1 VRYSAAD
8 LAPPADSYQ
17 VFMEVPLDLPLLVQT
32 DEDGHFSGTM
42 DAHGS
47 GLYRVTLEVSGGP
60 GTVYPAPLALRLQV
74 DGQPP
79 AIIGSEPAFIPANS
93 TTLTLQFDLQEV
105 GAGMPA
111 GEIPVS
117 CVIRRGL
124 ETVGEQV
131 QGAATLQISGE
142 VSRHL
147 VNLSFPPLLAGD
159 YLDCWLEVGDLAGN
173 QLSGAGS
180 APNWPLSL
188 PVVEVRPDLLA
199 SELTLFP
206 DSPMFGRNTL
216 VNITL
221 VNIGNHSGEPFMVTL
236 ETLIQHEGRLTVTE
250 VGRQQ
255 VLLLEGETTTTISF
269 VWLPDWEGDLDLV
282 VRVDADEALA
292 ERDENNTYSWTI
304 TVQAAPE
311 GRGFF
316 ISQTAL
322 AIGGVALLLLFC
334 IGMLLAL
341 RHRKEEHESDEW
353 GEDVAEDEPDPA
365 MQGTVQPD
373 GYEYLE
379 WPSDSKE
386 WWYREDAQDQW
397 APWDEDG

>member
-1 VRYSAAD
+1 
-8 LAPPADSYQ
+8 
-17 VFMEVPLDLPLLVQT
+17 
-32 DEDGHFSGTM
+32 
-42 DAHGS
+42 
-47 GLYRVTLEVSGGP
+47 
-60 GTVYPAPLALRLQV
+60 
-74 DGQPP
+74 
-79 AIIGSEPAFIPANS
+79 
-93 TTLTLQFDLQEV
+93 
-105 GAGMPA
+105 
-111 GEIPVS
+111 
-117 CVIRRGL
+117 
-124 ETVGEQV
+124 
-131 QGAATLQISGE
+131 
-142 VSRHL
+142 
-147 VNLSFPPLLAGD
+147 
-159 YLDCWLEVGDLAGN
+159 
-173 QLSGAGS
+173 
-180 APNWPLSL
+180 
-188 PVVEVRPDLLA
+188 
-199 SELTLFP
+199 
-206 DSPMFGRNTL
+206 

-236 ETLIQHEGRLTVTE
+236 ETLIQHEGRLTVSE

-269 VWLPDWEGDLDLV
+269 AWLPDWEGDLDLV

-334 IGMLLAL
+334 IGMLFAL
-341 RHRKEEHESDEW
+341 RHRKEEDESDEW
-353 GEDVAEDEPDPA
+353 GEDMSEDEPDPA

-379 WPSDSKE
+379 WPSDSEE
-386 WWYREDAQDQW
+386 WWYREDAQDPW